1 MAGEVLIKI
10 GANAG
15 QAIGEINKVTGA
27 LGNQMSASKKASNV
41 TRKAAVPAA
50 LALLALAGAAID
62 CAKAAAEDEAA
73 QVKLAGQL
81 QRVTKATDAAIS
93 SAEDYISKLSL
104 ATGVADDELRP
115 ALAKLA
121 TATGDL
127 SEAQTGLT
135 VAVDV
140 SAASGKSLEAV
151 SKALA
156 KAYAGSG
163 GALAKLMPGL
173 NEAAIKS
180 GDLTK
185 INAELARVTG
195 GAAAE
200 AAGTSAGQFRIF
212 NLQVEELKETLGAS
226 LLPILNELAPKLN
239 QIAAYVNANTKT
251 IEIAVVAVAS
261 IAAAI
266 IALNAAISA
275 WTGLLAAFKIAQV
288 IATAAVAVFNLVVA
302 GNPIALIVIGIAA
315 FVAGLILLYRNSADF
330 RVIVDQL
337 YAALRQLGAQGLAF
351 VRDHMDDIKAALNA
365 VKIAAVAVAV
375 QFLPGGFLYDGIATI
390 QEKTQVFTRIVDG
403 ARIAYNLTAYAVTE
417 WVAALR
423 ELIRVTPIAYAAV
436 SLGIRTVLDPV
447 TAAFNRVGD
456 AVQRVIEFLR
466 NLRFPSLPSWA
477 TSVGGFGV
485 TAAAASMGGGGTV
498 VNVTINGPIDS
509 DATARA
515 IVDVL
520 AKYDRRY
527 GLVTP

>member
-15 QAIGEINKVTGA
+15 QAVGEINKVTGA
-27 LGNQMSASKKASNV
+27 LGKQMSASKKASNI

-50 LALLALAGAAID
+50 LALIALAGAAID

-81 QRVTKATDAAIS
+81 HRVTKATDAAIS

-121 TATGDL
+121 TATGNL

-180 GDLTK
+180 GDLTR

-200 AAGTSAGQFRIF
+200 AAGTSAGQFKIF

-226 LLPILNELAPKLN
+226 LLPILNQLAPKLN
-239 QIAAYVNANTKT
+239 EIATYVSANTKT
-251 IEIAVVAVAS
+251 IEIAVVAVAG

-288 IATAAVAVFNLVVA
+288 LATAAVAVFNLVVA

-337 YAALRQLGAQGLAF
+337 YSALRQLG
-351 VRDHMDDIKAALNA
+351 VNA
-365 VKIAAVAVAV
+365 
-375 QFLPGGFLYDGIATI
+375 
-390 QEKTQVFTRIVDG
+390 R
-403 ARIAYNLTAYAVTE
+403 
-417 WVAALR
+417 
-423 ELIRVTPIAYAAV
+423 
-436 SLGIRTVLDPV
+436 
-447 TAAFNRVGD
+447 
-456 AVQRVIEFLR
+456 
-466 NLRFPSLPSWA
+466 
-477 TSVGGFGV
+477 
-485 TAAAASMGGGGTV
+485 
-498 VNVTINGPIDS
+498 
-509 DATARA
+509 
-515 IVDVL
+515 
-520 AKYDRRY
+520 
-527 GLVTP
+527 